1 MKDLET
7 SDPKAHTENIKEEFQ
22 KLVDHLRKDI
32 SRVDDPQAKALFET
46 SAEVLLGLKT
56 AFTDYE
62 KGEEEAWQ

>member
-7 SDPKAHTENIKEEFQ
+7 SDPKAHTENIKEELQ

-32 SRVDDPQAKALFET
+32 GQVDEPQAKALFET

-56 AFTDYE
+56 AFIDYE
-62 KGEEEAWQ
+62 KGEEAAWQ

>member
-7 SDPKAHTENIKEEFQ
+7 SDPKAHTKNIKNELQ

-32 SRVDDPQAKALFET
+32 GRVDDPKAKALFET
-46 SAEVLLGLKT
+46 SAEVLIGLKT

-62 KGEEEAWQ
+62 EGEEEAWK